1 MAANRNLHPG
11 PFAGRVLPLD
21 VPRSAPSSGIPATL
35 ACSRYKLLTTDHCLV
50 PAGSGGGRRS
60 ISVGTA
66 IERAPFFPTA
76 RTAKK

>member
-1 MAANRNLHPG
+1 MLAESSAEIQLV
-11 PFAGRVLPLD
+11 FA
-21 VPRSAPSSGIPATL
+21 TY
-35 ACSRYKLLTTDHCLV
+35 CFV

-66 IERAPFFPTA
+66 MERAPFLPTA